1 MSVEVQSKPSWPT
14 KVGSIFGKNKSL
26 SRGITREHREKGVSG
41 AGEKEERD
49 QIQHV
54 AGTQIAVNQP
64 QEPPSAIDVDE
75 KQPVSDDST
84 VREKL
89 LQQQGGGTGGETSQV
104 ASLRRRSDEI
114 QQVADDE
121 EDQDGKNNENID
133 KGITDRIEFYRK
145 DQPYFWLSNSSEHAV
160 YLDGIRYATAEH
172 LFQATKFL
180 PHRPDLANKI
190 RKISSPN
197 DAIKEARK
205 NQSEVKKGWIGKGG
219 NVASMRD
226 VMLLKYTQHSVLKK
240 QLLLTG
246 DAELI
251 LASPSDAFW
260 GTAVGVDGSF
270 GGGRNEFGKALIRTR
285 DTLRSQAGVGIGSG
299 AKTV

>member
-14 KVGSIFGKNKSL
+14 KVGTLFGK
-26 SRGITREHREKGVSG
+26 SRSFGFARENREKGVIG
-41 AGEKEERD
+41 VGDKEEID
-49 QIQHV
+49 EIQNI
-54 AGTQIAVNQP
+54 AGTQIAVNQSQSP
-64 QEPPSAIDVDE
+64 PLPIEPAKE
-75 KQPVSDDST
+75 ST
-84 VREKL
+84 VDDK
-89 LQQQGGGTGGETSQV
+89 QQQRGSGGGETSQV
-104 ASLRRRSDEI
+104 ASLRRRSDGEI
-114 QQVADDE
+114 QVADDE
-121 EDQDGKNNENID
+121 DDDDVKGDDNQDEIVD

-145 DQPYFWLSNSSEHAV
+145 DHAYFWLSNSSEHAV
-160 YLDGIRYATAEH
+160 HLDGIRYPTAEH

-190 RKISSPN
+190 RKISSPM

-246 DAELI
+246 DAELV

-260 GTAVGVDGSF
+260 GNAVGVDGSF
-270 GGGRNEFGKALIRTR
+270 GGGRNEFGKALIKTR
-285 DTLRSQAGVGIGSG
+285 DTLRSQAGIGIGSG